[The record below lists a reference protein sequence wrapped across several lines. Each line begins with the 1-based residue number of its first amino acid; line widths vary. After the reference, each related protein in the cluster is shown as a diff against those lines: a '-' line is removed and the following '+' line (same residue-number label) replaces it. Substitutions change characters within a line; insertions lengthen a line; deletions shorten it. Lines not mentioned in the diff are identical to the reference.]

1 MTSASFPAIVGVV
14 PWDDKVTAYDEAHF
28 ACYVQ
33 LLDAV
38 AANLA
43 EDEMCQSIL
52 KLQPSD
58 HARTILRSHVKRARW
73 MTENG
78 YRQLL
83 H

>member
-1 MTSASFPAIVGVV
+1 
-14 PWDDKVTAYDEAHF
+14 
-28 ACYVQ
+28 
-33 LLDAV
+33 
-38 AANLA
+38 
-43 EDEMCQSIL
+43 MCRSIL

-83 H
+83 K